1 MSLLLE
7 QAAFLKDARK
17 LLTFADEQGFV
28 VTGGELERTPETQAL
43 YLRDGRE
50 KTMDSPH
57 LRKCAIA
64 LNFFRATD
72 DHHELV
78 QSADK
83 LEALGQ
89 FWESLDPRNRW
100 GGRRDVR
107 AGLSRFERDPGGWP
121 SSAVASLLTPVE
133 PAAPVE
139 AVAMADAS
147 RPAAVTLQKLP
158 SAGLTTTLRRGSLE
172 RDAIARMQALLVKT
186 GKLETANGK
195 FDEQTERAV
204 IAFQRDSG
212 LVADGVAGDK
222 TWTMLL
228 SQTGEAQQ
236 AMAQR
241 FIGEADFEAAAKD
254 LKVELATLKSVY
266 KVESNGRGF
275 VGDQPKILFE
285 GHVFWQRLKRLGL
298 RPESLAAGNE
308 DILYP
313 SWTKQF
319 YVGGSGEWQRLTR
332 AEAIHREAA
341 RESASWG
348 LFQIMGYHWKPLGYD
363 SIDDFVEHMCRHERD
378 QLDAFCRFASTT
390 RDRSGHSLA
399 ELLAARDW
407 AGFAYAYNGKGY
419 RLNAYDDKLREQ
431 YRRYAA

>member
-7 QAAFLKDARK
+7 QSAFLKDARK
-17 LLTFADEQGFV
+17 LLAFADEQGFV

-78 QSADK
+78 QSVAL
-83 LEALGQ
+83 LEPLGRY
-89 FWESLDPRNRW
+89 WEELDPRNRW
-100 GGRRDVR
+100 SGRRDAQ

-121 SSAVASLLTPVE
+121 SNALASLITP
-133 PAAPVE
+133 ADPVAQFE
-139 AVAMADAS
+139 AVALADAA
-147 RPAAVTLQKLP
+147 RPIALTLQQAP
-158 SAGLTTTLRRGSLE
+158 NASMTPTLKRGSDKRE
-172 RDAIARMQALLVKT
+172 AIAQLQVMLVKA
-186 GKLETANGK
+186 GQQAASSGS

-204 IAFQRDSG
+204 IAFQRAHS
-212 LVADGVAGDK
+212 LVADGVVGNK
-222 TWTMLL
+222 TWATLL
-228 SQTGEAQQ
+228 SQTNDPQQ
-236 AMAQR
+236 VTAQR
-241 FIGEADFEAAAKD
+241 FIGDADFEAAAKD
-254 LKVELATLKSVY
+254 LKIELAALKSVY
-266 KVESNGRGF
+266 KVESNGQGF

-285 GHVFWQRLKRLGL
+285 GHVFWQRLSKLGL
-298 RPESLAAGNE
+298 RPQSLALGNE

-390 RDRSGHSLA
+390 KDRSGHSLA

-419 RLNAYDDKLREQ
+419 RLNAYDDRLREQ